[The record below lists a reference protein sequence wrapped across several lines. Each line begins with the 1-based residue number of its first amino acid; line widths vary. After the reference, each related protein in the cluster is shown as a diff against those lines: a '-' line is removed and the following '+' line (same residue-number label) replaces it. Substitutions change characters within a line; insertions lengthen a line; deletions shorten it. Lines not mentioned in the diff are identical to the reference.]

1 LQSFGRKSKKIFKIF
16 KMMPKK
22 EATDAFCKKLWRT
35 ITFCGAK
42 IGKNFFTKSG
52 QFLLLLKKIKISA
65 TLDPPNRRWGAI
77 LNWGTPKN
85 VVFLSFKLLWGYEG
99 VPGNTT

>member
-1 LQSFGRKSKKIFKIF
+1 
-16 KMMPKK
+16 MPKK
-22 EATDAFCKKLWRT
+22 RASKTLREKVWRT

-42 IGKNFFTKSG
+42 VGKIFFTKNG

-77 LNWGTPKN
+77 LNRGTSKN
-85 VVFLSFKLLWGYEG
+85 VVFFYLKGFWGHEG
-99 VPGNTT
+99 VLGNTT